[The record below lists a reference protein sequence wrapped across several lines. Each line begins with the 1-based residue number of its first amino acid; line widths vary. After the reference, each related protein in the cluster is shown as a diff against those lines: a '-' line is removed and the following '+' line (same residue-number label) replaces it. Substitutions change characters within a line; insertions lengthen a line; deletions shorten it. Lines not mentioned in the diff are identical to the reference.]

1 MAAIAFFDFD
11 ETLIVGNSGQ
21 LWIRRELR
29 EGNITPTQFLRAAVW
44 MFRYKLG
51 WASMDDALRTAI
63 GSLRGQSEQA
73 LRERTR
79 AFYETEVRTLYR
91 TGARPALERHRA
103 QGDAIVLLTASSI
116 YLSELVAEELGFDDV
131 LCNRFEIDEAG
142 AHTGRPV
149 GNLCFGAGKLE
160 YAEAYARQR
169 GVSLSDCWFYTDSYS
184 DLPVLERLGHPVVV
198 NPDPRLRREAE
209 RRGWP
214 VEWWGEALSGAD
226 PGASVFAGSQQGG

>member
-11 ETLIVGNSGQ
+11 ETLIVGNSGR
-21 LWIRRELR
+21 LWIRREVKAGHISR
-29 EGNITPTQFLRAAVW
+29 VQFLRAAAW
-44 MFRYKLG
+44 MLSYKLG

-63 GSLRGQSEQA
+63 GSLRGQSERA

-79 AFYETEVRTLYR
+79 AFYETEVRMLYR
-91 TGARPALERHRA
+91 TGARPALQRHRA
-103 QGDAIVLLTASSI
+103 RGDAIVLLTASSL

-131 LCNRFEIDEAG
+131 LCNRFEIDDAG

-149 GNLCFGAGKLE
+149 GSLCFGAGKLG
-160 YAEAYARQR
+160 YADAYAQQR
-169 GVSLSDCWFYTDSYS
+169 GVSLADCWFYTDSYS
-184 DLPVLERLGHPVVV
+184 DLPVLERIGHPVVV

-214 VEWWGEALSGAD
+214 VEWWGDAAGG
-226 PGASVFAGSQQGG
+226 PGPVFRGSELRG